1 MFVCLCVEW
10 RPSLHTH
17 RVLQEMDDF
26 LGAMEMVAEDV
37 DAEIVEKNKG
47 SCNAQ
52 MVNFHRV
59 KMSTLILAL
68 VWWCI

>member
-1 MFVCLCVEW
+1 
-10 RPSLHTH
+10 
-17 RVLQEMDDF
+17 MDDF

-37 DAEIVEKNKG
+37 DAEIAEKNKG

-68 VWWCI
+68 VWWCIQVSFPSALAEWMSSSTSLL